1 MDTFYSVKRFI
12 GRQLDD
18 LPKGAIQQVR
28 LSPHPP
34 HTFANAQC
42 ESVTDEPAQSSSH
55 VLSSMSL
62 MSSNWSHSQITAV
75 QVPYLVDSDQDGD
88 VVLKCDNVEGGQ
100 LYPEEVSGQV
110 LSYMLAHA
118 EQAMQASIS
127 KAVISVCSLSSGS
140 ACYV

>member
-1 MDTFYSVKRFI
+1 MLLLYRQAGVNPEDTFYSVKRFI

-28 LSPHPP
+28 LSSHPP
-34 HTFANAQC
+34 HTFAYAQC
-42 ESVTDEPAQSSSH
+42 ESVTDEPGQSSQ

-127 KAVISVCSLSSGS
+127 KAVISV
-140 ACYV
+140 